1 MSLFSGWVGAP
12 GGAGDAT
19 EERMQKAF
27 SIFSKASITRQA
39 GDRFLL
45 FQTADIHDSPLVGE
59 GAQGPLFTVGSVRL
73 DNADELSKKFG
84 NGSDATSAPGILV
97 ESAFKEW
104 HGKCVDQLRGDYAF
118 AIWDDSEGELFCARD
133 RLGIRPLYY
142 HRNSDGLWIANNL
155 RVLLASMGY
164 LPEVNKKRAMQFLQG
179 IESESSLTFFEG
191 VYRLPASHSLTFSGT
206 SEPVVKRY
214 WQLGQ
219 DIPGVGDNFEENVNR
234 FRDLFLGSVKKR
246 LSPSGPVAIE
256 LSGGHD
262 SSAICAS
269 AALYDRNRLRTY
281 SAVFPSNPEC
291 DESCFID
298 SVVEETDVH
307 NVSVNTDTLSV
318 TDYYDESI
326 LAHGDCHHAANIR
339 IVMRIQE
346 LAAAD
351 RCSVI
356 LNGVDG
362 DNVASHGLYRLAEL
376 ATVGDWETFIREVK
390 AVADIY
396 EAFDDDPEVGL
407 YDRFGKAILKE
418 KTDKSLSLEAVRA
431 VLLLSKHFNL
441 NRKSMIKQYLV
452 KPALRRW
459 GLLKTPKKKDQKAP
473 AWQGRY
479 SEDELTERFVAE
491 SDHLNFSRAHYN
503 SIKGMRTEREAQMF
517 ALGNGVLEAY
527 FEYTHSISE
536 KYGVETRY
544 PFMDTE
550 LMDFCLGLPANNKLD
565 NGWTRLILRSAM
577 KDIYPESIRTR
588 RGKSNLA
595 SSIGSAVTGQCF
607 ADLKSA
613 ALDGNEEI
621 WSYFKPDR
629 VLQMIERHD
638 GLEND
643 PLLAQEIQAKVWSIW
658 CFRRWLILKDNFI

>member
-27 SIFSKASITRQA
+27 SIFSNASIHRQA
-39 GDRFLL
+39 GDRFLF
-45 FQTADIHDSPLVGE
+45 FQTDNHENPIEEGVHAPLY
-59 GAQGPLFTVGSVRL
+59 TMGSVRL

-84 NGSDATSAPGILV
+84 YGHDASSAAGNLV
-97 ESAFKEW
+97 KSAFLEW
-104 HGKCVDQLRGDYAF
+104 NERCVDHLQGDYAF
-118 AIWDDSEGELFCARD
+118 AIWDDSKDELFCARD
-133 RLGIRPLYY
+133 RLGIRPFYY
-142 HRNSDGLWIANNL
+142 HKNRDGLWIANNL
-155 RVLLASMGY
+155 RVLLFSMGY

-191 VYRLPASHSLTFSGT
+191 VYRLPASHTLSFTGS
-206 SEPVVKRY
+206 SEPLVKRY

-219 DIPGVGDNFEENVNR
+219 DIPTVSERFEENVDH
-234 FRDLFLGSVKKR
+234 FRELFVGSVRKR
-246 LSPSGPVAIE
+246 LTPSGPVAIE

-262 SSAICAS
+262 SSAICGS
-269 AALYDRNRLRTY
+269 AALFEKDRLRTY
-281 SAVFPSNPEC
+281 SAVFPSNAEC
-291 DESCFID
+291 DESFFID

-318 TDYYDESI
+318 TDYYDKSI

-351 RCSVI
+351 HCSVI

-376 ATVGDWETFIREVK
+376 ATEGDWETFIREVK

-407 YDRFGKAILKE
+407 YDKFGKAILRE
-418 KTDKSLSLEAVRA
+418 KADKSLSIEVVKA
-431 VLLLSKHFNL
+431 VLLLSKHFRL
-441 NRKSMIKQYLV
+441 NRKTMVKQYLA

-459 GLLKTPKKKDQKAP
+459 GILKTPKKKDPKTP

-479 SEDELTERFVAE
+479 TEDELTEDFVAE
-491 SDHLNFSRAHYN
+491 SDHINFSRSHYN
-503 SIKGMRTEREAQMF
+503 SIKSLRSEREAQMF

-544 PFMDTE
+544 PFMDIE
-550 LMDFCLGLPANNKLD
+550 LMNFCLGLPANNKLD
-565 NGWTRLILRSAM
+565 NGWTRLILRSSM
-577 KDIYPESIRTR
+577 KGIYPESIRTR

-595 SSIGSAVTGQCF
+595 ASIGNAVTGQCF

-613 ALDGNEEI
+613 ALNKSEEI
-621 WSYFKPDR
+621 WNYFKPDR
-629 VLQMIERHD
+629 VIQMIERHD
-638 GLEND
+638 ALDND
-643 PLLAQEIQAKVWSIW
+643 PLRAQEIQAKIWSIW
-658 CFRRWLILKDNFI
+658 CFRRWLILKETFIK